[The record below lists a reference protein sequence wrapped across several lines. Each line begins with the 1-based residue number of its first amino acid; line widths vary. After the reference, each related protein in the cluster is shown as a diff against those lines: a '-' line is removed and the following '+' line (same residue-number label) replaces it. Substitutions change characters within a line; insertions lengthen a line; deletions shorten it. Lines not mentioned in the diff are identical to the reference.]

1 MITNRNALYWH
12 SFFLAVTMSF
22 TEINTVMP
30 ALVLEAGGGETA
42 VGALTA
48 IMKGLPL
55 VTQLLFAS
63 FLHARQRK
71 KPALLFGINLRVV
84 ALAAAGAGIA
94 FIGTDRSIIPV
105 VFVTMSLFALSG
117 AFAGVSYTEIMG
129 KVVDQAHRRTFFVN
143 RQTATALG
151 LLVSAIA
158 TRLFLGA
165 TTFPNGYVLLFVMAA
180 GFLLV
185 ASGGFWVIRE
195 PVGPPPTASNPNG
208 KPGMLTAL
216 REVPR
221 ILARDSNMRSLIL
234 AVNLGALGFT
244 AIPLL
249 TALAHHSYPVEPATV
264 GWFVIIQVLGQLGA
278 NVVWSRVIR
287 RGGFRLVLRTELILL
302 ASLLPLSL
310 VVSAVAPL
318 WAYAAL
324 YLIVGAVLSAQR
336 LGVEATLVQISPDDS
351 RALYAGVFGAANLG
365 TALMPL
371 ATGSLVSALGFIP
384 VFAGAAVFALVA
396 LVPAGRLWC
405 GGWYRE

>member
-1 MITNRNALYWH
+1 MIKNRHALYWH

-22 TEINTVMP
+22 TEVNTVMP

-48 IMKGLPL
+48 IMRGLPL
-55 VTQLLFAS
+55 ITQLLFAS

-94 FIGTDRSIIPV
+94 FIGTDQSIIPV

-129 KVVDQAHRRTFFVN
+129 KVVDQDHRRTFFVN

-151 LLVSAIA
+151 LLVSAVA

-165 TTFPNGYVLLFVMAA
+165 TAFPDGYVLLFFMAA

-185 ASGGFWVIRE
+185 ASGGFWILRE
-195 PVGPPPTASNPNG
+195 PEGPPPATSDSSR

-221 ILARDSNMRSLIL
+221 ILRGDANMRSLIL

-244 AIPLL
+244 AIPLI
-249 TALAHHSYPVEPATV
+249 TALAHQRYAIEPATV
-264 GWFVIIQVLGQLGA
+264 GWFVLLQVVGQLGA
-278 NVVWSRVIR
+278 NLVWSRVIR
-287 RGGFRLVLRTELILL
+287 RGGFRLVLRAELILL
-302 ASLLPLSL
+302 ASLLPISL

-318 WAYAAL
+318 WVYAAL
-324 YLIVGAVLSAQR
+324 YLLVGSVLSAHR
-336 LGVEATLVQISPDDS
+336 LGVEATLVQISPDGT

-371 ATGSLVSALGFIP
+371 VTGSLVGALGFVP
-384 VFAGAAVFALVA
+384 VFVGAAVFAIA
-396 LVPAGRLWC
+396 AMIPAGRLWC
-405 GGWYRE
+405 GEWYRE

>member
-1 MITNRNALYWH
+1 MIRNRHALYWH

-63 FLHARQRK
+63 FLHTRRRK

-94 FIGTDRSIIPV
+94 FMGTDRSIIPV
-105 VFVTMSLFALSG
+105 VFLTMSLFALSG

-151 LLVSAIA
+151 LLVSAVA
-158 TRLFLGA
+158 TRVFLGA
-165 TTFPNGYVLLFVMAA
+165 TAFPDGYVLLFAMAA
-180 GFLLV
+180 GFLLI
-185 ASGGFWVIRE
+185 ASAGFWVIHE
-195 PVGPPPTASNPNG
+195 PAAPPSASGVDG
-208 KPGMLTAL
+208 KPGILTAL
-216 REVPR
+216 RTVPR
-221 ILARDSNMRSLIL
+221 ILSGDSNMRSLIV

-249 TALAHHSYPVEPATV
+249 TALAHDRYPVEPATV
-264 GWFVIIQVLGQLGA
+264 GWFVMIQVIGQLGA
-278 NVVWSRVIR
+278 NLIWSRVIR
-287 RGGFRLVLRTELILL
+287 RGGFRLVLRAELILL

-310 VVSAVAPL
+310 VVSAFAPL

-324 YLIVGAVLSAQR
+324 YLIVGSILSAHR

-371 ATGSLVSALGFIP
+371 VTGSLVSTLGFVP
-384 VFAGAAVFALVA
+384 VFAGAAVFALAA

-405 GGWYRE
+405 GEWYRE